1 VRTGGPHRLPFS
13 RTWGNSM
20 SANGFPRLCGA
31 VLLAVTFCL
40 LGSGTAGAH
49 VTAYVYGAAPEKG
62 GDGAIVLRVPNEGTQ
77 PTVRI
82 EVTVPA
88 GYDITR
94 VRTRPVPG
102 WTAEI
107 GRAAGGVVTSI
118 TWSTSDRAIP
128 PGDEHY
134 DEFSFT
140 ASPLP
145 SNVDR
150 ILLPTRQ
157 VYADGTLTDWA
168 QEQTGDAEPKYPAPV
183 VALAEPSGTAHG
195 HGHTQPTSGPA
206 WLVTVPLGS
215 ALLIMVVFGV
225 IALTRPRRRS
235 PK

>member
-1 VRTGGPHRLPFS
+1 
-13 RTWGNSM
+13 M

>member
-1 VRTGGPHRLPFS
+1 
-13 RTWGNSM
+13 M

-49 VTAYVYGAAPEKG
+49 VTAHVYGATPEKG
-62 GDGAIVLRVPNEGTQ
+62 GDGAIVLRVPNEGMQ

>member
-1 VRTGGPHRLPFS
+1 MHWMFPSRL
-13 RTWGNSM
+13 R
-20 SANGFPRLCGA
+20 RA
-31 VLLAVTFCL
+31 VPLAMALCL
-40 LGSGTAGAH
+40 LGTGVAQAH
-49 VTAYVYGAAPEKG
+49 VTAHVYGAPPEKG
-62 GDGAIVLRVPNEGTQ
+62 GDGAIVLRVPNEETLQ

-94 VRTRPVPG
+94 VRTRPMPG

-118 TWSTSDRAIP
+118 TWTTKDRAIP

-145 SNVDR
+145 SDVDR
-150 ILLPTRQ
+150 ILFPTRQ
-157 VYADGTLTDWA
+157 FYADGTFTNWA
-168 QEQTGDAEPKYPAPV
+168 EEKTGDVEPEYPAPV
-183 VALAEPSGTAHG
+183 VALAEPSGNGHHHVRTRTAA
-195 HGHTQPTSGPA
+195 SGPV
-206 WLVTVPLGS
+206 WLVVAPLGA
-215 ALLIMVVFGV
+215 ALLIMVAFGV

-235 PK
+235 SK